1 MARYEYPSLRQGLV
15 GAWCPSLGASGL
27 SLIDR
32 SGRNGHATLNNMAGQ
47 DNWQASGSGV
57 SLAFDGV
64 NDNVTAVN
72 RLGLLG
78 NALYSCSVWAQ
89 VPSGVSGALV
99 WDGIPSATPTSLAL
113 RVASGGGLSIS
124 AGSTGCTVNGGFVAG
139 AWTHF
144 TLVYPGTV
152 IRDMLLYSNGRYL
165 GAVTETNGAGSA
177 NVAVNWL
184 SSTVPTIGTL
194 GTGGSFANFRG
205 QIDDV
210 RIYNRVL
217 TPAEIRLLA
226 SRRGIG
232 LSPLPDRAAGL
243 PRKMSVINGA
253 GVRKEGDLYVRTA
266 TEWKLGIP
274 GVNTGAGGWK

>member
-1 MARYEYPSLRQGLV
+1 MLRTEHSSLRQGLV

-32 SGRNGHATLNNMAGQ
+32 SGRTGHGTLGNMAGQ

-64 NDNVTAVN
+64 NDNVPVIN

-78 NALYSCSVWAQ
+78 NAIYSCSLWAQ
-89 VPSGVSGALV
+89 VPSGVSGTLV
-99 WDGIPSATPTSLAL
+99 WDGIANATPAPLAF
-113 RVASGGGLSIS
+113 RVASGGVIQIS
-124 AGSTGCTVNGGFVAG
+124 SGITGCTVSGAFTAG
-139 AWTHF
+139 VWTHF

-152 IRDMLLYSNGRYL
+152 VRDTLLYSNARYL
-165 GAVTETNGAGSA
+165 GAVTETNGVGTA
-177 NVAVNWL
+177 NVALNWL
-184 SSTVPTIGTL
+184 STAVPTIGTL
-194 GTGGSFANFRG
+194 GTGGTFSNFRG

-210 RIYNRVL
+210 RVYNRVL

-232 LSPLPDRAAGL
+232 LTPLPDRAAGL
-243 PRKMSVINGA
+243 PRRWSVNVGGTWRAADSYINVG
-253 GVRKEGDLYVRTA
+253 GTWRLGQPSVNVGGT
-266 TEWKLGIP
+266 WK
-274 GVNTGAGGWK
+274 